1 MNNLIITPLSEEFD
15 FLVAALTALGH
26 RGTPERI
33 GRLDTLKFSSLNL
46 CLARGGHGKTQF
58 GIQTRHLLDH
68 LADVK
73 LVICAGAAGGL
84 APELAV
90 GDVVAATHTHEH
102 DYNLKFVQRPQ
113 PRFEGDEQAL
123 NQLRTLAQPDS
134 FALHFG
140 IVVSGDEDI
149 IEVERGRQLREQT
162 GAIAVA
168 WEGVGGARACRFSQ
182 TPFVELR
189 GITDTADHDAPAAFE
204 VNLERAMHNIAWVL
218 VSLTIS

>member
-1 MNNLIITPLSEEFD
+1 MNLIVTPLHEEFD

-26 RGTPERI
+26 RGTPERV
-33 GRLDTLKFSSLNL
+33 GRLDTLRFSSLNL
-46 CLARGGHGKTQF
+46 LVAKGGHGKTQF
-58 GIQTRHLLDH
+58 GIQTCHLLDH
-68 LADVK
+68 LPDVK
-73 LVICAGAAGGL
+73 RVICAGAAGGL

-102 DYNLKFVQRPQ
+102 DFNNKFVQRPQ
-113 PRFEGDEQAL
+113 PRFEGDPQTL
-123 NQLRTLAQPDS
+123 NQLRTLTQPDG

-140 IVVSGDEDI
+140 IVASGDEDV

-189 GITDTADHDAPAAFE
+189 GITDTADHNAPAAFE
-204 VNLERAMHNIAWVL
+204 VNLERAMNNIARL
-218 VSLTIS
+218 LLGFRA